1 MSDITINK
9 IGDYKWEIP
18 IGTIPGM
25 RVPGIIYA
33 DERLMKD
40 IARDKSA
47 RQVANG
53 ATLPGI
59 VKASMAMPD
68 IHFGYG
74 LPIGGVVATDIDQD
88 GIISPGGTGYDINCG
103 VRVAMTNLTR
113 EDLTKRD
120 RLQKLV
126 DTLFTRIPTG
136 VGSKGSIKLNRKEQE
151 KVLTRGARWAVERGL
166 GEPEDLVYTEEEGCM
181 DGADPSAVTD
191 RALTRG
197 APQQGTLGAG
207 NHFIEVQ
214 YVEEIFDR
222 TAANTFGIHE
232 GQIAV
237 MIHSGSRG
245 FGHQVC
251 TDSLEVMNR
260 AVRKYGIELPD
271 RQLACVPFNSPEGQ
285 DYWRAMKCAA
295 NYAWANRQ
303 CLMHWVREA
312 LQDFLQIGPS
322 DLAFRLVYDI
332 AHNIVKVEKHE
343 VDGKTRTLA
352 VHRKGATR
360 AFPPGHREVPE
371 RYRPYGQPV
380 IIPGDMGTSSY
391 LLRGTEGGM
400 KETFGS
406 SCHGA
411 GRVLSRKAA
420 IKAAKGRAI
429 WRELEDQGIF
439 ARATGKTS
447 LMEEMPEAYKDVSA
461 VVEVVHQAG
470 IAAKVA
476 KMRPLCVIKG

>member
-9 IGDYKWEIP
+9 IGNYKWEIP
-18 IGTIPGM
+18 KGAVPGM

-33 DERLMKD
+33 DDRLMKD
-40 IARDKSA
+40 IAKDRSA

-59 VKASMAMPD
+59 VGASMAMPD
-68 IHFGYG
+68 MHFGYG
-74 LPIGGVVATDIDQD
+74 LPIGGVVATDVDQD

-103 VRVAMTNLTR
+103 VRMAVTRLTR
-113 EDLTKRD
+113 KDLDRRD

-126 DTLFTRIPTG
+126 DTLFTRVPTG
-136 VGSKGSIKLNRKEQE
+136 VGSKGPIKLTRKEQE
-151 KVLTRGARWAVERGL
+151 KVLTRGARWAVEKGL
-166 GEPEDLVYTEEEGCM
+166 GVPEDLVYTESEGCM
-181 DGADPSAVTD
+181 EGADPSAVTD

-197 APQQGTLGAG
+197 APQQGTLGSG

-214 YVEEIFDR
+214 YVDEIFNP
-222 TAANTFGIHE
+222 AAADAFGVSK

-237 MIHSGSRG
+237 MVHSGSRG

-260 AVRKYGIELPD
+260 AVRKYGIDLPD
-271 RQLACVPFNSPEGQ
+271 QQLACAPFNSPEGQ
-285 DYWRAMKCAA
+285 DYWKAMKCAA

-312 LQDFLQIGPS
+312 LQDFLQVGPS
-322 DLAFRLVYDI
+322 DLGFSLVYDI
-332 AHNIVKVEKHE
+332 AHNIVKLEKHE
-343 VDGKTRTLA
+343 VAGKTRALA

-360 AFPPGHREVPE
+360 AFPPGHREIPE
-371 RYRPYGQPV
+371 RYRPFGQPV
-380 IIPGDMGTSSY
+380 IIPGDMGTASY

-411 GRVLSRKAA
+411 GRVLSRSAA
-420 IKAAKGRAI
+420 IKKAKGRAI
-429 WRELEDQGIF
+429 RRELEDQGIY
-439 ARATGKTS
+439 ARSAGRTS

-470 IAAKVA
+470 IARKVA
-476 KMRPLCVIKG
+476 RMRPLCVIKG

>member
-1 MSDITINK
+1 
-9 IGDYKWEIP
+9 
-18 IGTIPGM
+18 
-25 RVPGIIYA
+25 
-33 DERLMKD
+33 MKD

-59 VKASMAMPD
+59 VGASMAMPD
-68 IHFGYG
+68 MHFGYG
-74 LPIGGVVATDIDQD
+74 LPIGGVVATDIEQD

-103 VRVAMTNLTR
+103 VRLAVTHLTR
-113 EDLTKRD
+113 QDLAKRD

-136 VGSKGSIKLNRKEQE
+136 VGSKGPIKLNRKELE

-166 GEPEDLVYTEEEGCM
+166 GEPEDLVYTEAEGCM
-181 DGADPSAVTD
+181 EGADPSAVSD
-191 RALTRG
+191 KALTRG
-197 APQQGTLGAG
+197 APQQGTLGSG
-207 NHFIEVQ
+207 NHFIEIQ

-222 TAANTFGIHE
+222 TAADTFGVHE

-237 MIHSGSRG
+237 MVHSGSRG

-260 AVRKYGIELPD
+260 AVRKYGIDLPD
-271 RQLACVPFNSPEGQ
+271 QQLACVPFNSPEGQ
-285 DYWRAMKCAA
+285 DYWKAMKCAA

-303 CLMHWVREA
+303 CLMHWVREI

-332 AHNIVKVEKHE
+332 AHNIVKLEKHE
-343 VDGKTRTLA
+343 VDGNTRTLA

-391 LLRGTEGGM
+391 LLKGTEEGM

-411 GRVLSRKAA
+411 GRVLSRNAA
-420 IKAAKGRAI
+420 IKAARGRTI
-429 WRELEDQGIF
+429 RKELEDQGIF
-439 ARATGKTS
+439 VRAAGKTS

-470 IAAKVA
+470 IASKVA